1 MLNKIWPVMIIISV
15 VFGFFNGRME
25 ALNEAVFVSLEDTVS
40 MSISFLGIMCF
51 WSGMIKILTGT
62 KILDKAKSFLKG
74 FINHFFGQESQKSK
88 DLITLN
94 MVSNILGIANA
105 ATPVGIKA
113 MHELDKSNNND
124 KLSYGMNMFVLLNTL
139 SIQLIPT
146 TIISIRASMGSSSAG
161 KIIIPVW
168 IVTVLTFVI
177 TMAIGSRMF
186 KKEKDNECI

>member
-1 MLNKIWPVMIIISV
+1 MLNKIWPVMIIVSV
-15 VFGFFNGRME
+15 IFGFLNGRME
-25 ALNEAVFVSLEDTVS
+25 AINEAVFISLEDTVD

-51 WSGMIKILTGT
+51 WSGMIKILTCT
-62 KILDKAKSFLKG
+62 KILDKAKNFLKG
-74 FINHFFGQESQKSK
+74 FINRFFGQESEKAK
-88 DLITLN
+88 ELITLN

-124 KLSYGMNMFVLLNTL
+124 KLSYEMSMFVLLNTL

-146 TIISIRASMGSSSAG
+146 TIISIRASMGSTNAG

-168 IVTVLTFVI
+168 IVTVITFVI
-177 TMAIGSRMF
+177 TMLIGSRMF
-186 KKEKDNECI
+186 KKEKNDECI